1 MPSINPDAILPVSGI
16 PRLLLMVDGLLS
28 VENMLGA
35 LAVIVFIT
43 ASAEL

>member
-1 MPSINPDAILPVSGI
+1 MPKMNPVVMLPVSGI